1 LPVQGI
7 AEWGWRLKA
16 IGHDP
21 YERSDWQF
29 QGDRVGWVEGD
40 TVYLDPEASYRS
52 AQTMVASSADGLGIT
67 AQTLR
72 KRLHERGL
80 LVKDDSRET
89 LTVRRVLEGRTRNV
103 LQLVAGVMVP
113 QKLDIPDIPDSA
125 AEASGAECR
134 ECQVSPGVDPQ
145 DRQAAIDER
154 AAIMEADRNMP
165 RQQAQ
170 AEARRLARE
179 Q

>member
-1 LPVQGI
+1 MPE
-7 AEWGWRLKA
+7 AWGWRLKA
-16 IGHDP
+16 VGHGP

-52 AQTMVASSADGLGIT
+52 AQAMVASSADGLGIT

-72 KRLHERGL
+72 KRLHERAL

-89 LTVRRVLEGRTRNV
+89 LTVRRVLEGRTRQV

-113 QKLDIPDIPDSA
+113 QKSDIPGIPDSV
-125 AEASGAECR
+125 AEASGAKCQG
-134 ECQVSPGVDPQ
+134 CQVSPGVDPQ
-145 DRQAAIDER
+145 DRQDVIDER
-154 AAIMEADRNMP
+154 AAIMEVDGKLP
-165 RQQAQ
+165 REQAQ
-170 AEARRLARE
+170 AEAARLAQE
-179 Q
+179 